1 MQRLHREMGNKWT
14 EIAHKMPGRT
24 DSDVK
29 NRFHKL
35 TYYKPE
41 VRKRIIFCDFM
52 LKLPSFCLDRLGTNI
67 GRPPTTETRVFDIV
81 GRPAAG
87 HTNGR

>member
-1 MQRLHREMGNKWT
+1 MGNKWT

-24 DSDVK
+24 DSNVK

-41 VRKRIIFCDFM
+41 VRQRIVFCDAI
-52 LKLPSFCLDRLGTNI
+52 LY
-67 GRPPTTETRVFDIV
+67 
-81 GRPAAG
+81 
-87 HTNGR
+87 